1 MSQPVVRTLLFKP
14 RANQRKKK
22 KKQEKDGHQLKEKEL
37 KEKNKHQ
44 MFIYIYVYI
53 HIQISKI
60 HFGGFRPNQK
70 KTTDLFE
77 GVEGGTRH

>member
-14 RANQRKKK
+14 QRKKK